1 MIIHIAR
8 LVDGSR
14 KVVSF
19 QEITGMEGDVITTQE
34 IFAFEQ
40 TGVDAKGMVK
50 GRFLSRGIRPKFM
63 EKFTAFGIALP
74 PDIFNPNRLYEI

>member
-1 MIIHIAR
+1 
-8 LVDGSR
+8 
-14 KVVSF
+14 
-19 QEITGMEGDVITTQE
+19 MEGDVITTQE

-74 PDIFNPNRLYEI
+74 ADIFNPNRVYEI